1 MNQLLFPF
9 RGILFLEEEKQTLFC
24 IWNTVLT
31 MLYLKF
37 QPNKTKQN
45 RQTYKK
51 TVEKKSQGMG
61 ENNQSNY

>member
-9 RGILFLEEEKQTLFC
+9 RGILFLVEEKQTLFC